1 MSSRGSVY
9 QRCGCRNAGTGTQLG
24 PACPLLTD
32 PEHGSWYFALDLP
45 RSSDGCGRHRVRR
58 GGYYSRDAA
67 QAALTE
73 LRRPDARADASSSI
87 STGAWLRAWLAS
99 SISVAPLTEKGYRIH
114 VRLYLERW
122 LGHIPLKELRRVHV
136 QEMLNQ
142 LARRGA
148 GGQPLSPNTLNRI
161 RATLRSALNAAMRDG
176 LIDDNPAC
184 NLHLPIYH
192 RRRAVIWT
200 EQEINR
206 WRRTGIRPKV
216 AVWTA
221 TQTARFLKSAEDHR
235 LYAAFHL
242 IALRGLRRAEAAGLR
257 WCDIDFDN
265 RLLQITHTTQ
275 RVSGHLML
283 CPAKSKASHRM
294 VALDRSTVKALR
306 RHQARQRAEAAALG
320 VEPSGFVFTNR
331 RGQPLNPDHLY
342 REFIKATADAGL
354 PPIRLHDLRHG
365 AASLA
370 LQAGADLK
378 VVQDKLG
385 HASIVLTADTYV
397 SVEPDLAMDEA
408 ESTAQ
413 LVLDAHRDNPRA
425 RPRRRTAPRRITLRS
440 RQTENIR

>member
-9 QRCGCRNAGTGTQLG
+9 QRCGCRKAGTGTQLG
-24 PACPLLTD
+24 LGCPLLTD
-32 PEHGSWYFALDLP
+32 PGHGSWYFALDLP
-45 RSSDGCGRHRVRR
+45 KTLDGCGRHRVRR
-58 GGYYSRDAA
+58 GGFHSREAA
-67 QAALTE
+67 QAALVE
-73 LRRPDARADASSSI
+73 LRRPEARADVSSSV

-99 SISVAPLTEKGYRIH
+99 CISVAPLTEKGYRIH
-114 VRLYLERW
+114 VRLYLEPR
-122 LGHIPLKELRRVHV
+122 LGRIPLKELRRVHV

-148 GGQPLSPNTLNRI
+148 GGQPLSPNTVNRI

-200 EQEINR
+200 EQQINR
-206 WRRTGIRPKV
+206 WRRTGIRPRV

-221 TQTARFLKSAEDHR
+221 TQTARFLASTRENR
-235 LYAAFHL
+235 LHAAFHL

-265 RLLQITHTTQ
+265 RVLQITHTIQ
-275 RVSGHLML
+275 RVGGHLML
-283 CPAKSKASHRM
+283 CPPKSKASHRM
-294 VALDRSTVKALR
+294 VALDRSTVKELR
-306 RHQARQRAEAAALG
+306 RHHARQQAEAAALG
-320 VEPSGFVFTNR
+320 IEPSGFVFTDR
-331 RGQPLNPDHLY
+331 RGQPLNPDYLY
-342 REFIKATADAGL
+342 REFVKATAAADL
-354 PPIRLHDLRHG
+354 PPVRLHDLRHG

-413 LVLDAHRDNPRA
+413 LVLDAHRNSPRA
-425 RPRRRTAPRRITLRS
+425 RPRRRTAPRRSAPRV
-440 RQTENIR
+440 RQTANSR